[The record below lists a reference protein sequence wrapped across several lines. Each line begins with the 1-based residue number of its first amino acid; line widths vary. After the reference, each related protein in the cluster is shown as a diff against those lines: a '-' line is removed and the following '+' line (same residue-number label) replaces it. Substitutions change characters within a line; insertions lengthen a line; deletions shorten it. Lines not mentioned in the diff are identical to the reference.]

1 MHQVKGTFLCPE
13 AHPLR
18 EKGEIN
24 QRISGQSPFC
34 LDMGLR
40 KKMRVYTQVG
50 EKAGGLT
57 RHLLRSTKGKA
68 AMYDRDV

>member
-1 MHQVKGTFLCPE
+1 M
-13 AHPLR
+13 R

-34 LDMGLR
+34 RDMGLR
-40 KKMRVYTQVG
+40 KKMCVDTQFR

-57 RHLLRSTKGKA
+57 RHFLRSTKGKA

>member
-1 MHQVKGTFLCPE
+1 M
-13 AHPLR
+13 R
-18 EKGEIN
+18 EKTEIN
-24 QRISGQSPFC
+24 QRIIGQSPFC

-40 KKMRVYTQVG
+40 KEVRVNTQVG